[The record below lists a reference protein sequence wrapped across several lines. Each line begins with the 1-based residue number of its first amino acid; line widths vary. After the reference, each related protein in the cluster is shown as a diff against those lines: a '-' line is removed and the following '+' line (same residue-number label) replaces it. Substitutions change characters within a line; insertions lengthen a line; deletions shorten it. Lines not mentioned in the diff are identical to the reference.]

1 MIQSLYKKALDVYF
15 QFKPHQ
21 TSDWERYWRKRK
33 NGRDWHFKQ
42 TNWIDGYWNSREHPH
57 RELLTNAIV
66 KYNPKTILEIGCAS
80 APNIALLNE
89 RLPKANI
96 VGIDINENAINRARY
111 ELKMYENI
119 HLYDMPMDT
128 MNFADG
134 YFDVVFTDAVMI
146 YIGKDKIANV
156 MDNIKRIT
164 TKAVIFLERHL
175 DRVGSEGYYKDGL
188 WYRDYIKL
196 AREYFPNSK
205 VNITKISEDI
215 WKEWSEHGYLIEV
228 VI

>member
-1 MIQSLYKKALDVYF
+1 
-15 QFKPHQ
+15 
-21 TSDWERYWRKRK
+21 
-33 NGRDWHFKQ
+33 
-42 TNWIDGYWNSREHPH
+42 
-57 RELLTNAIV
+57 
-66 KYNPKTILEIGCAS
+66 
-80 APNIALLNE
+80 
-89 RLPKANI
+89 
-96 VGIDINENAINRARY
+96 
-111 ELKMYENI
+111 
-119 HLYDMPMDT
+119 
-128 MNFADG
+128 
-134 YFDVVFTDAVMI
+134 MI